1 MLPIILLLLKLFGL
15 LILIVLGLLIA
26 VILLVSFVP
35 VRYRVEG
42 SYMEKIKG
50 ELYLTWL
57 LHILSVKVSY
67 DDDVIIRIR
76 IFGIRILKPK
86 KIDEELEEAKEI
98 LVQTMEVKE
107 PESVEELRELKS
119 EIKKEF
125 NDRSKQQPSIHKEE
139 EKKEKESWLKRIWNK
154 IRKKIKTLLK
164 KLQFIS
170 RKICDTLKQIREKKE
185 EIQSWIT
192 NKENQK
198 TWKLFIQQ
206 GKKLLIHI
214 LPRKGTCNL
223 TFGFEDP
230 YYTGQVLMAAGLFY
244 PFCHKYLNLYP
255 VFDRT
260 VFTVVGKL
268 KGRIRLGA
276 VLIIGIRMF
285 FDRNF
290 RVLLKK
296 WLR

>member
-1 MLPIILLLLKLFGL
+1 MLPIILLLLKLLGL

-35 VRYRVEG
+35 VRYRAEG
-42 SYMEKIKG
+42 SYMEMIKG
-50 ELYLTWL
+50 DLCLSWL

-67 DDDVIIRIR
+67 ADDVSIRIR
-76 IFGIRILKPK
+76 LFGIRILKPK
-86 KIDEELEEAKEI
+86 KIDEELKEAKEI

-107 PESVEELRELKS
+107 PESVKEIRELKS
-119 EIKKEF
+119 DIKKEF
-125 NDRSKQQPSIHKEE
+125 KDQSKYQPSSDKEE
-139 EKKEKESWLKRIWNK
+139 NKEKESWLKRIWNK

-164 KLQFIS
+164 KLRFIS
-170 RKICDTLKQIREKKE
+170 RKICDTLKQIKEKKE

-198 TWKLFIQQ
+198 TWKLFIRQ

-214 LPRKGTCNL
+214 LPRKGTCNV

-255 VFDRT
+255 AFDRT
-260 VFTVVGKL
+260 VFTIEGKL
-268 KGRIRLGA
+268 QGRIRLGT